1 MPCGTHRDLAPLGG
15 RLSQAAKGRSKWTRD
30 SYVQSPGRAAQ
41 LSRPATIQPSP
52 TTCAGIPP
60 EALDHKSLEL
70 HRAIVAKMRS
80 DPQAYPRVL
89 AKLPRYLS
97 FDDPRGMLF
106 RKRWAKVVE
115 RGMDAIEELALDP
128 SERGQVMRSC
138 SPLSGVLTERERQ
151 EFLRNWSP
159 PQ

>member
-1 MPCGTHRDLAPLGG
+1 MPYDPRRYT
-15 RLSQAAKGRSKWTRD
+15 
-30 SYVQSPGRAAQ
+30 
-41 LSRPATIQPSP
+41 
-52 TTCAGIPP
+52 P

-70 HRAIVAKMRS
+70 HRVIVAKMRA

-97 FDDPRGMLF
+97 FDDPRGMAY
-106 RKRWAKVVE
+106 RKRWAEVVE

-138 SPLSGVLTERERQ
+138 SPLAGVLTERERQ
-151 EFLRNWSP
+151 DFLRGWRP